1 MDVRGDYRGRGHDM
15 MMMSFVNMNVLT
27 DQLFKARREIV
38 HVPKLNFFYGLRN
51 PLVMIELL
59 HSPVRKKNNK
69 LIM

>member
-1 MDVRGDYRGRGHDM
+1 
-15 MMMSFVNMNVLT
+15 MMSFVNMNVLT

-59 HSPVRKKNNK
+59 HSPVRKKINK